1 MCLIIDANRG
11 GDFANLQDPYLLPLL
26 SWVRKGGKIV
36 SGGKLELELSKIGIM
51 REMMLEWSRR
61 GNLVRI
67 PSASVQSEIDALC
80 PIKSDDPHVVALAR
94 LSGARLIVTEDKK
107 LIADLKNSSVV
118 GFRRKIYKKDGSKPE
133 NIRNHRR
140 MLAGLDCP

>member
-11 GDFANLQDPYLLPLL
+11 GDFANLQDPYLSPLL

-67 PSASVQSEIDALC
+67 SSASIQNEINALC

-107 LIADLKNSSVV
+107 LISDLKDCTVV
-118 GFRRKIYKKDGSKPE
+118 GFRRKIYKKDASRPA